1 MCSYVCYNIQMWLK
15 STVAGVKEEHWEI
28 QFKFVVYVQY
38 FVVIKFLCS
47 LSKRAFLSSVDFDSS
62 II

>member
-28 QFKFVVYVQY
+28 QCKFVVYVQY

-47 LSKRAFLSSVDFDSS
+47 LSKRELFCLQ
-62 II
+62 